1 MVQSRADGITMLLI
15 PVKNL
20 VNAKQRLSLV
30 LNQPERT
37 ELAHAMLWDV
47 LTAVSACKIDIS
59 LVTSDPYTLELAEQ
73 FHCEVIAD
81 QFNPGET
88 GAIEMATHICE
99 SRDIES
105 TLVIPA
111 DVPLTRTEEIDQIIA
126 AAPEHGSVIV
136 PAFDRRGTNAILRRP
151 AGLFPLR
158 FGNDSFQP
166 HLAAARATGKECVVI
181 SFPGVGLDIDNPS
194 DLHALA
200 SAGGETRS
208 QQLVRKWGFTSYP
221 AAVNL

>member
-1 MVQSRADGITMLLI
+1 MLLI

-47 LTAVSACKIDIS
+47 LTAVSASGMSIS
-59 LVTSDPYTLELAEQ
+59 LVTGDAYALEMARE
-73 FHCEVIAD
+73 FRCEVIAD
-81 QFNPGET
+81 SFNPGET

-99 SRDIES
+99 SRGIET
-105 TLVIPA
+105 TLVVPA
-111 DVPLTRTEEIDQIIA
+111 DIPLVQTEEINQIIA
-126 AAPEHGSVIV
+126 AAPDQGSVIV
-136 PAFDRRGTNAILRRP
+136 PASDGRGTNAILRRP
-151 AGLFPLR
+151 AKLFPLR

-166 HLAAARATGKECVVI
+166 HLAAARATRKPCVVL
-181 SFPGVGLDIDNPS
+181 SFPGIGLDIDNPS
-194 DLHALA
+194 DLYKLA
-200 SAGGETRS
+200 SAAGETRS

-221 AAVNL
+221 TAVNL

>member
-1 MVQSRADGITMLLI
+1 MLLI

-47 LTAVSACKIDIS
+47 LTAVSACGMSIS
-59 LVTSDPYTLELAEQ
+59 LVTGDAHALELAQE
-73 FHCEVIAD
+73 FRCEVIAD
-81 QFNPGET
+81 SFNPGET

-99 SRDIES
+99 SRGIET

-111 DVPLTRTEEIDQIIA
+111 DIPLVQTEEINQIIA
-126 AAPEHGSVIV
+126 AAPDQGSVIV
-136 PAFDRRGTNAILRRP
+136 PASDGRGTNAILRRP
-151 AGLFPLR
+151 AKLFPLR

-166 HLAAARATGKECVVI
+166 HLAAARATRKPCVVL
-181 SFPGVGLDIDNPS
+181 SFPGIGLDIDNPS
-194 DLHALA
+194 DLYKLA
-200 SAGGETRS
+200 SSAGETRS

-221 AAVNL
+221 TAVNL

>member
-1 MVQSRADGITMLLI
+1 MLLI

-47 LTAVSACKIDIS
+47 LTAVSPSGINAC
-59 LVTSDPYTLELAEQ
+59 LVTSDPFALQLAEQ

-81 QFNPGET
+81 KFNPGET

-99 SRDIES
+99 SRDIE
-105 TLVIPA
+105 TTIVIPA
-111 DVPLTRTEEIDQIIA
+111 DIPLVQTDEINKIIA
-126 AAPEHGSVIV
+126 VAPEQGSVIV
-136 PAFDRRGTNAILRRP
+136 AASDGRGTNAILRRP
-151 AGLFPLR
+151 AALFPLR

-166 HLAAARATGKECVVI
+166 HLAAARATRNPCVVL
-181 SFPGVGLDIDNPS
+181 SFPGIGLDIDNPS
-194 DLHALA
+194 DLYKLA
-200 SAGGETRS
+200 CAAGETRS
-208 QQLVRKWGFTSYP
+208 QQLVRKWGFTNYP
-221 AAVNL
+221 TAVNL